1 MLEELQAAVTCQL
14 PGWVEREDTAAISN
28 AFRKAVQLRS
38 ADGGAAMAARISSGI
53 IADLSAAY
61 LPLVPRIRKAI
72 DCRMPLWA
80 LGKAGI
86 GSKGPEAQ
94 LANALLQRLLDPA
107 VIAAATP
114 MDLSLAL
121 YALGKLREDWQR
133 QGGAAWDP
141 AESDSVGALADEI
154 KGRLTAAVGHGFNAQ
169 DVSNSLWACA
179 KLGLADAELLQRLAE
194 AGAAAAGNMTPQA
207 LSNSLWALEALG
219 CTGPAYRSAVQVLC
233 GEALRR
239 LRTPELAEAFNSQH
253 LSNIL
258 LALEGLQLGSD
269 QAQLTV
275 AVAAE
280 DVRRSLAGYVAQDI
294 SNSAWALAKMGFGV
308 GPEAPEE
315 QRQWVTAAL
324 DAAMRPGTM
333 ATATPQAWANLL
345 YALALMR
352 HQPPPV
358 LLDAGAAAMRA
369 NGVNGQE
376 CANTLYA
383 LAVLQL
389 RHAGLEAAVCGR
401 LGELLWGGK
410 QALNHQDIANSLWAM
425 AVFGETCSPDM
436 RRLAIQL
443 ARDAASRWDD
453 FTIEEL
459 TQLWQAQQELGGEV
473 AAALRDSSSLQ
484 ATMDAVVAARRE
496 ETKPLHANQKQL
508 IGTLRRLEQHGTAAS
523 DDETLEELQAA
534 VTCQLP
540 GWVERE
546 DTAAISNAFRK
557 AVQYRSGNG
566 GAATAARIRS
576 GIIAD
581 LSAAYLPLV
590 PRIRK
595 PFDCRMPLW
604 ALGKAGIGSKGPE
617 VQLANALL
625 QRLLDPAVIAA
636 ATAMDLSLALYALGK
651 LREGWQQNGEGWDQ
665 SLGKLT
671 DAIKTRL
678 TAAVGHGFNAQDV
691 SNSLWAC
698 AKLGLADA
706 DLLQRLAEAGAAV
719 AGDMTPQALSNS
731 LWALEAL
738 GCTGPAYRAAVQV
751 LCGEALRRLR
761 TPKLAEAFKPQDLSN
776 ILLALEG
783 LQLGSEQAQLVSAV
797 AAEDVRR
804 GFTRYNSQDI
814 SNSTW
819 ALAKMGFGV
828 GPEAPAE
835 QRQWVTAALDAA
847 MRPGTMA
854 TATPQNWSNLLYALS
869 VMRHQPPPVLLDAG
883 AAAAMR
889 ANSVN
894 GPQDCANTLYALAVL
909 QLRHAGLEAAVCGRL
924 GELQQEDLESL
935 TEQGLANSLWAVA
948 VFGETGSPAMQQLA
962 MQLARDA
969 AIRWEEFADEGL
981 TQLWQAQQA
990 LGGEVAAALRGNRSL
1005 QAAMDKAVATY
1016 REDTKHLPDD
1026 QKQLL
1031 AALRR
1036 LEQHGRE
1043 TAGGLAVQ
1051 SVQTGVVAQGVL
1063 TPVDAVMGLVDGR
1076 QVAVEMLGPKRFI
1089 YNHNQTLEEL
1099 RAVVNGQLPG
1109 WVARKDNASIW
1120 RAFNKAAKLRSGDG
1134 GAATAARIRSGII
1147 ADLSAAY
1154 LPLGPAVC
1162 AAVECSIP
1170 LWAMAKVGISGQ
1182 GKEAQLAAALLERL
1196 LDPAV
1201 LSTAT
1206 PMDLSL
1212 ALYALGKLREDWQQN
1227 GEGWDQSLGKLADA
1241 IKARL
1246 TAAVGHG
1253 FNAQDVSN
1261 ALWACAKLGLADA
1274 ELLQRLA
1281 QAGAAAAGNMT
1292 PQALSNSLWAL
1303 EALGCTGPAYRSAIA
1318 ALCGEAF
1325 RRLRTPEL
1333 AAAFAPQHLSN
1344 ILLAL
1349 EGLQL
1354 GREKAQLVAAV
1365 AADGVRRGFAGF
1377 KPQELSN
1384 SAWALAKMGFGA
1396 GPEAPE
1402 EQRQW
1407 VSAAVDAAM
1416 RPGTMATATPQAWAN
1431 LLYALALMRHQPP
1444 PALLQN
1450 AGAAAAM
1457 LSSGSGQ
1464 NCANTLY
1471 ALAVLQLRHAGLEA
1485 AVCGRLRELLRGD
1498 RQALNNQEV
1507 SNTLWA
1513 MAVLGGTSSPGMQQ
1527 LAIQLARNAAG
1538 RWEGLIHEDL
1548 SQLWQAQQEL
1558 GGEVAETLCGISSLQ
1573 AAMDKSVETYRQDT
1587 KRLSETHKQLLAALR
1602 RLEQHQG
1609 REAAGGFAVVSVQA
1623 GVVAPG
1629 VLAAVDAVVR
1639 LNDGRQVAV
1648 ELAGAVAARL
1658 PLNAF

>member
-1 MLEELQAAVTCQL
+1 M
-14 PGWVEREDTAAISN
+14 
-28 AFRKAVQLRS
+28 
-38 ADGGAAMAARISSGI
+38 
-53 IADLSAAY
+53 
-61 LPLVPRIRKAI
+61 
-72 DCRMPLWA
+72 
-80 LGKAGI
+80 
-86 GSKGPEAQ
+86 
-94 LANALLQRLLDPA
+94 
-107 VIAAATP
+107 
-114 MDLSLAL
+114 
-121 YALGKLREDWQR
+121 
-133 QGGAAWDP
+133 
-141 AESDSVGALADEI
+141 
-154 KGRLTAAVGHGFNAQ
+154 
-169 DVSNSLWACA
+169 
-179 KLGLADAELLQRLAE
+179 
-194 AGAAAAGNMTPQA
+194 
-207 LSNSLWALEALG
+207 
-219 CTGPAYRSAVQVLC
+219 
-233 GEALRR
+233 
-239 LRTPELAEAFNSQH
+239 
-253 LSNIL
+253 
-258 LALEGLQLGSD
+258 
-269 QAQLTV
+269 
-275 AVAAE
+275 
-280 DVRRSLAGYVAQDI
+280 
-294 SNSAWALAKMGFGV
+294 
-308 GPEAPEE
+308 
-315 QRQWVTAAL
+315 
-324 DAAMRPGTM
+324 
-333 ATATPQAWANLL
+333 
-345 YALALMR
+345 
-352 HQPPPV
+352 
-358 LLDAGAAAMRA
+358 
-369 NGVNGQE
+369 
-376 CANTLYA
+376 
-383 LAVLQL
+383 
-389 RHAGLEAAVCGR
+389 
-401 LGELLWGGK
+401 
-410 QALNHQDIANSLWAM
+410 
-425 AVFGETCSPDM
+425 
-436 RRLAIQL
+436 
-443 ARDAASRWDD
+443 
-453 FTIEEL
+453 
-459 TQLWQAQQELGGEV
+459 
-473 AAALRDSSSLQ
+473 
-484 ATMDAVVAARRE
+484 
-496 ETKPLHANQKQL
+496 
-508 IGTLRRLEQHGTAAS
+508 
-523 DDETLEELQAA
+523 
-534 VTCQLP
+534 
-540 GWVERE
+540 
-546 DTAAISNAFRK
+546 
-557 AVQYRSGNG
+557 QYRSGNG

-1089 YNHNQTLEEL
+1089 YNRKQDDPT
-1099 RAVVNGQLPG
+1099 AVNGGTGMRNRQL
-1109 WVARKDNASIW
+1109 R
-1120 RAFNKAAKLRSGDG
+1120 RAFSEG
-1134 GAATAARIRSGII
+1134 GVLLVPHWEWEGLKSPEEQE
-1147 ADLSAAY
+1147 AY
-1154 LPLGPAVC
+1154 LLLRLQEV
-1162 AAVECSIP
+1162 
-1170 LWAMAKVGISGQ
+1170 
-1182 GKEAQLAAALLERL
+1182 AAAAETQ
-1196 LDPAV
+1196 A
-1201 LSTAT
+1201 A
-1206 PMDLSL
+1206 
-1212 ALYALGKLREDWQQN
+1212 AAAAQGAGKT
-1227 GEGWDQSLGKLADA
+1227 S
-1241 IKARL
+1241 AR
-1246 TAAVGHG
+1246 TSA
-1253 FNAQDVSN
+1253 
-1261 ALWACAKLGLADA
+1261 
-1274 ELLQRLA
+1274 
-1281 QAGAAAAGNMT
+1281 AGAAAA
-1292 PQALSNSLWAL
+1292 
-1303 EALGCTGPAYRSAIA
+1303 PAPA
-1318 ALCGEAF
+1318 
-1325 RRLRTPEL
+1325 
-1333 AAAFAPQHLSN
+1333 
-1344 ILLAL
+1344 
-1349 EGLQL
+1349 
-1354 GREKAQLVAAV
+1354 
-1365 AADGVRRGFAGF
+1365 
-1377 KPQELSN
+1377 
-1384 SAWALAKMGFGA
+1384 
-1396 GPEAPE
+1396 
-1402 EQRQW
+1402 
-1407 VSAAVDAAM
+1407 
-1416 RPGTMATATPQAWAN
+1416 RPG
-1431 LLYALALMRHQPP
+1431 
-1444 PALLQN
+1444 
-1450 AGAAAAM
+1450 
-1457 LSSGSGQ
+1457 SSGSSSSRG
-1464 NCANTLY
+1464 
-1471 ALAVLQLRHAGLEA
+1471 
-1485 AVCGRLRELLRGD
+1485 GR
-1498 RQALNNQEV
+1498 
-1507 SNTLWA
+1507 
-1513 MAVLGGTSSPGMQQ
+1513 GGGSPG
-1527 LAIQLARNAAG
+1527 
-1538 RWEGLIHEDL
+1538 
-1548 SQLWQAQQEL
+1548 SP
-1558 GGEVAETLCGISSLQ
+1558 
-1573 AAMDKSVETYRQDT
+1573 
-1587 KRLSETHKQLLAALR
+1587 QLLTRPPR
-1602 RLEQHQG
+1602 R
-1609 REAAGGFAVVSVQA
+1609 RV
-1623 GVVAPG
+1623 
-1629 VLAAVDAVVR
+1629 
-1639 LNDGRQVAV
+1639 
-1648 ELAGAVAARL
+1648 
-1658 PLNAF
+1658 